1 MKTCMSV
8 EERMCIRERERW
20 READDERVRI
30 RETGVRM
37 DAYIEMDRRCECMGV
52 CVTVCIGGVMVS
64 EYV

>member
-1 MKTCMSV
+1 
-8 EERMCIRERERW
+8 MCIRERERW